1 MMKNKAFTLIETL
14 IGITL
19 ITVVLT
25 AVTGLILSTMLSNQR
40 NTHSL
45 QANAFAQEGIEAMR
59 YIRDSNWLQ
68 NYSWDGGSTIWSGD
82 FNVSGDD
89 SVEFY
94 LEEKKCPPCWGFSVI
109 ANDGLVENGKGFDF
123 VRKVKITPVMGEE
136 ALTALPDTA
145 EVTVSVGWT
154 DRGID
159 REVQISTYLTDW
171 K

>member
-1 MMKNKAFTLIETL
+1 MIETL

-25 AVTGLILSTMLSNQR
+25 AVTGLILSTLLSNQR
-40 NTHSL
+40 NTHNL
-45 QANAFAQEGIEAMR
+45 QANAFAQEGVEAMR

-68 NYSWDGGSTIWSGD
+68 NYSWDGGGAIWGSD
-82 FNVSGDD
+82 FDVSADD
-89 SVEFY
+89 SKEFY
-94 LEEKKCPPCWGFSVI
+94 LEEKKCPPCWGFSVKE
-109 ANDGLVENGKGFDF
+109 ADGTVENGKGFEF
-123 VRKVKITPVMGEE
+123 VRKVTIIPVMDEE
-136 ALTALPDTA
+136 ALEALPDTA

-159 REVQISTYLTDW
+159 REVQVSTYLTDW